1 MHSET
6 TIVSWQPLWIPYRLP
21 QCDSPTAIDSA
32 HFLQYYF
39 LYAIA
44 KTSKIIIIMK
54 KVFFSLVLLCGLAL
68 FSTSC
73 NKDNGNNG
81 NSNVTPEVQS
91 GEMTVDNNTSDIVTA
106 KAVTYG
112 QKNAI
117 VLASKEMTAS
127 DNEGIAI
134 IFNGNIT
141 PGTYTMGNSKDPN
154 PTVVG
159 FHDFNLGELPFIM
172 GADTLFYGDTYYWMN
187 GELAV
192 VQNSDSTYQV
202 VLSQC
207 MGAND
212 NGQSV
217 NLALNFTGPLG
228 PYTFDANNK
237 FKIKN
242 IESPIGLAGL
252 TQLSGLSSLGL
263 DVKSMLFMSANRKR
277 FYIVS
282 YLGGQL
288 VDGEYN
294 LGYIGTPWVPR
305 FPCVH
310 VALDGDFWTFQPQTG
325 YIAKEGTLKVVTND
339 DGTKTVTMENLKLK
353 NVEHDSELFW
363 PLLDGSLQYH
373 GYMYELSL

>member
-1 MHSET
+1 M
-6 TIVSWQPLWIPYRLP
+6 L
-21 QCDSPTAIDSA
+21 
-32 HFLQYYF
+32 F
-39 LYAIA
+39 
-44 KTSKIIIIMK
+44 
-54 KVFFSLVLLCGLAL
+54 CGLAL
-68 FSTSC
+68 IGTSC
-73 NKDNGNNG
+73 KDN
-81 NSNVTPEVQS
+81 NSGNVTPEVEA
-91 GEMTVDNNTSDIVTA
+91 GEMTVGNNTSDIVTA
-106 KAVTYG
+106 KAVNYG

-117 VLASKEMTAS
+117 VLASKDMTAAE
-127 DNEGIAI
+127 NEGVAI
-134 IFNGNIT
+134 IFNGDIT
-141 PGTYTMGNSKDPN
+141 PGTYTIGDNTKDPV

-159 FHDFNLGELPFIM
+159 FHAFNLGELPFIM

-192 VQNSDSTYQV
+192 VQNSDGSYHV

-207 MGAND
+207 MGANND
-212 NGQSV
+212 GQTIQ
-217 NLALNFTGPLG
+217 LALNFTGPLA
-228 PYTFDANNK
+228 PYTFDTENK
-237 FKIKN
+237 FLIKN

-263 DVKSMLFMSANRKR
+263 DVKSMLFMSADRKR

-282 YLGGQL
+282 YLGGQV

-294 LGYIGTPWVPR
+294 LGYLGTPYVPL

-325 YIAKEGTLKVVTND
+325 YIAKSGTLRVVTND

-353 NVEHDSELFW
+353 NVEHDSEFFW
-363 PLLDGSLQYH
+363 PILDGALQYH

>member
-1 MHSET
+1 
-6 TIVSWQPLWIPYRLP
+6 
-21 QCDSPTAIDSA
+21 
-32 HFLQYYF
+32 
-39 LYAIA
+39 
-44 KTSKIIIIMK
+44 MK
-54 KVFFSLVLLCGLAL
+54 KAFFSLMLLCGLAL

-81 NSNVTPEVQS
+81 NSNVTPEVQA
-91 GEMTVDNNTSDIVTA
+91 GTMTIGNSTENIVTA
-106 KAVTYG
+106 KAVKYG

-117 VLASKEMTAS
+117 VLANKEMTAA

-134 IFNGNIT
+134 IFNGDIVT
-141 PGTYTMGNSKDPN
+141 GTYTMGNNSKDPV

-159 FHDFNLGELPFIM
+159 FHEFNLGEMPFIM
-172 GADTLFYGDTYYWMN
+172 GADTVFYGDTYYWMN
-187 GELAV
+187 GLLSVTE
-192 VQNSDSTYQV
+192 NNGTYTV
-202 VLSQC
+202 VLSQS
-207 MGAND
+207 MGTNA
-212 NGQSV
+212 NGQNV
-217 NLALNFTGPLG
+217 NLALNFNGTLP

-242 IESPIGLAGL
+242 TESPIGLAGL

-263 DVKSMLFMSANRKR
+263 DVKSMIFMSANRKR

-310 VALDGDFWTFQPQTG
+310 VALDSDFWTFQPQTG

-339 DGTKTVTMENLKLK
+339 DGTKTVTMEDLKLK
-353 NVEHDSELFW
+353 NVEHDSEFLW
-363 PLLDGSLQYH
+363 PLLDGWLQYH